1 MKHIPNL
8 KKCNMRKKAGKELR
22 LFSFGLIEK
31 TLVEFLPKFFVIAD
45 IVYRHNMPP
54 IRDPVSY
61 RPPFGMFLYKYL
73 HLRLL

>member
-1 MKHIPNL
+1 MAACNRNAMPNL
-8 KKCNMRKKAGKELR
+8 QYSLLGNQHVIPLLGVVQTTSL
-22 LFSFGLIEK
+22 LVVLI
-31 TLVEFLPKFFVIAD
+31 IAD